1 MVKEEIL
8 ELIVK
13 NNLEVEV
20 YDMLHYII
28 IAKMDDSAHQ
38 LANKDSELKLIKKF
52 ANANKLDVI
61 QDILKEAENDTN

>member
-28 IAKMDDSAHQ
+28 IAKMGDLAHQ
-38 LANKDSELKLIKKF
+38 LGNKNSELKLIKKF